1 MVDIKN
7 TIPNRF
13 LRKDFI
19 MTEFGRILR
28 IIRINTGDTAK
39 QMASKLY
46 ISPSYLSA
54 IENGKRSIPSNL
66 ITNIVNIY
74 NLSEKDKMRLRNAVL
89 NSYKPFRIDLTD
101 FSEKKQN
108 LLLAILQGELSD
120 KTINEMY
127 DLTFSKKKE
136 NENNEI

>member
-1 MVDIKN
+1 
-7 TIPNRF
+7 
-13 LRKDFI
+13 

-28 IIRINTGDTAK
+28 IIRINTGDNAK
-39 QMASKLY
+39 QMANKLY

-66 ITNIVNIY
+66 ISSIANVY
-74 NLSEKDKMRLRNAVL
+74 NLSERDKTRLREAVL
-89 NSYKPFRIDLTD
+89 NNNKPFRIDLTD

-108 LLLAILQGELSD
+108 LLMAILQDDLPEQ
-120 KTINEMY
+120 TIEEMY

-136 NENNEI
+136 TESKD

>member
-1 MVDIKN
+1 
-7 TIPNRF
+7 
-13 LRKDFI
+13 